1 MGVMTF
7 AYPELLWL
15 LLVLPLMA
23 VWYILSA
30 RKKQATMTL
39 PSLHPFAGGR
49 RGIRVYLRHLLP
61 VLRILCV
68 GFVIIALARPQNTN
82 SWQKDSIEGIDIML
96 AMDVSG
102 SMQAMDFKPNR
113 LEAAKDVA
121 ITFINNRP
129 NDNIGMVT
137 FAGESFTQCPL
148 TTDHTVLLNMVQ
160 DLQMGVLDDGT
171 AIGMGLAT
179 AVNRL
184 KDSKAKSRVVILLT
198 DGSNNMGDITPRMAA
213 DIAKTFGIRVY
224 TVGVGTRGEAPFP
237 IQTEFGV
244 RIQNVPVDIDE
255 PTLDGIA
262 EVSGGKYFRAV
273 DNKTLN
279 EIYKEID
286 KLEKTRLMTK
296 SFKAY
301 EEKYLAY
308 ALVAFFLLLA
318 EFLLRNTIL
327 RTNP

>member
-1 MGVMTF
+1 MTF

-15 LLVLPLMA
+15 LILLPLIA
-23 VWYILSA
+23 TWYILQA
-30 RKKQATMTL
+30 RKTSATMTIS
-39 PSLHPFAGGR
+39 SLKPFEGGR
-49 RGIRVYLRHLLP
+49 RGLRVYLRHSLP
-61 VLRILCV
+61 ILRALSV
-68 GFVIIALARPQNTN
+68 GFFIIALARPQNTN

-121 ITFINNRP
+121 ISFINNRP

-213 DIAKTFGIRVY
+213 DIARTFGIRVY

-273 DNKTLN
+273 DNETLN

-301 EEKYLAY
+301 EEKYFVY
-308 ALVAFFLLLA
+308 ALIAFLLLLT
-318 EFLLRNTIL
+318 EFLLRNTLL
-327 RTNP
+327 RSNP

>member
-1 MGVMTF
+1 MTF

-15 LLVLPLMA
+15 LILLPLIA
-23 VWYILSA
+23 TWYILQA
-30 RKKQATMTL
+30 RKTSATMTIS
-39 PSLHPFAGGR
+39 SLKPFEGGR
-49 RGIRVYLRHLLP
+49 RGLRVYLRHSLP
-61 VLRILCV
+61 ILIALSV
-68 GFVIIALARPQNTN
+68 GFLIIALARPQNTN

-121 ITFINNRP
+121 ISFINNRP

-273 DNKTLN
+273 DNETLN

-301 EEKYLAY
+301 EEKYFVY
-308 ALVAFFLLLA
+308 ALIAFLLLLT
-318 EFLLRNTIL
+318 EFLLRNTLL
-327 RTNP
+327 RSNP

>member
-1 MGVMTF
+1 MTF

-15 LLVLPLMA
+15 LILLPLIA
-23 VWYILSA
+23 TWYILQA
-30 RKKQATMTL
+30 RKTSATMTIS
-39 PSLHPFAGGR
+39 SLKPFEGGR
-49 RGIRVYLRHLLP
+49 RGLRVYLRHSLP
-61 VLRILCV
+61 ILRALSV
-68 GFVIIALARPQNTN
+68 GFLIIALARPQNTN

-121 ITFINNRP
+121 ISFINNRP

-171 AIGMGLAT
+171 AIGRGLAT

-213 DIAKTFGIRVY
+213 DIARTFGIRVY

-273 DNKTLN
+273 DNETLN

-301 EEKYLAY
+301 EEKYFVY
-308 ALVAFFLLLA
+308 ALIAFLLLLT
-318 EFLLRNTIL
+318 EFLLRNTLL
-327 RTNP
+327 RSNP

>member
-1 MGVMTF
+1 MTF

-15 LLVLPLMA
+15 LILLPLMA
-23 VWYILSA
+23 AWYILQA
-30 RKKQATMTL
+30 RKTSATMTIS
-39 PSLHPFAGGR
+39 SLKPFEGGR
-49 RGIRVYLRHLLP
+49 RGLRVYLRHSLP
-61 VLRILCV
+61 VLRALSV
-68 GFVIIALARPQNTN
+68 GFLIIALARPQNTN

-121 ITFINNRP
+121 ISFINNRP

-148 TTDHTVLLNMVQ
+148 TTDHAVLLNMVQ

-273 DNKTLN
+273 DNKTLD

-301 EEKYLAY
+301 EEKYFVY
-308 ALVAFFLLLA
+308 ALIAFLLLLT
-318 EFLLRNTIL
+318 EFLLRNTLL
-327 RTNP
+327 RSNP

>member
-1 MGVMTF
+1 MTF

-15 LLVLPLMA
+15 LILLPLMA
-23 VWYILSA
+23 AWYILQA
-30 RKKQATMTL
+30 RKTSATMTIS
-39 PSLHPFAGGR
+39 SLKPFEGGR
-49 RGIRVYLRHLLP
+49 RGLRVYLRHSLP
-61 VLRILCV
+61 ILRVLSV
-68 GFVIIALARPQNTN
+68 GFLIIALARPQNTN

-121 ITFINNRP
+121 ISFINNRP

-148 TTDHTVLLNMVQ
+148 TTDHAVLLNMVQ

-262 EVSGGKYFRAV
+262 KVSGGKYFRAV
-273 DNKTLN
+273 DNKTLD

-301 EEKYLAY
+301 EEKYFVY
-308 ALVAFFLLLA
+308 ALIAFLLLLT
-318 EFLLRNTIL
+318 EFLLRNTLL
-327 RTNP
+327 RSNP

>member
-1 MGVMTF
+1 MTF
-7 AYPELLWL
+7 AYPNLLWL
-15 LLVLPLMA
+15 LLLLPLMA
-23 VWYILSA
+23 VWYILHA
-30 RKKQATMTL
+30 RKTQATM
-39 PSLHPFAGGR
+39 SLSSLKAFEGR
-49 RGIRVYLRHLLP
+49 RKSLRVYLRHLLP
-61 VLRILCV
+61 VLRMASVAFI
-68 GFVIIALARPQNTN
+68 IIALARPQNTN

-113 LEAAKDVA
+113 LEAAKEVA
-121 ITFINNRP
+121 MVFINNRP

-148 TTDHTVLLNMVQ
+148 TTDHAVLLNMVQ

-198 DGSNNMGDITPRMAA
+198 DGSNNTGDITPRMAA
-213 DIAKTFGIRVY
+213 DIAKTFDIRVY

-237 IQTEFGV
+237 IQTSFGT

-255 PTLDGIA
+255 PTLEGIA
-262 EVSGGKYFRAV
+262 DVSGGKYFRAV
-273 DNKTLN
+273 DNETLN

-301 EEKYLAY
+301 EEKYFIF
-308 ALVAFFLLLA
+308 ALIAFLLLLT
-318 EFLLRNTIL
+318 EFLLRNTFL

>member
-1 MGVMTF
+1 MTF

-15 LLVLPLMA
+15 LILLPLIA
-23 VWYILSA
+23 TWYILQA
-30 RKKQATMTL
+30 RKTSVTMTIS
-39 PSLHPFAGGR
+39 SLKPFEGSR
-49 RGIRVYLRHLLP
+49 RGLRVYLRHSLP
-61 VLRILCV
+61 ILRALSV
-68 GFVIIALARPQNTN
+68 GFLIIALARPQNTN

-121 ITFINNRP
+121 ISFINNRP

-213 DIAKTFGIRVY
+213 DIARTFGIRVY

-273 DNKTLN
+273 DNETLN

-301 EEKYLAY
+301 EEKYFVY
-308 ALVAFFLLLA
+308 ALIAFLLLLT
-318 EFLLRNTIL
+318 EFLLRNTLL
-327 RTNP
+327 RSNP

>member
-1 MGVMTF
+1 MT
-7 AYPELLWL
+7 
-15 LLVLPLMA
+15 
-23 VWYILSA
+23 IS
-30 RKKQATMTL
+30 
-39 PSLHPFAGGR
+39 SLKPFEGGR
-49 RGIRVYLRHLLP
+49 RGLRVYLRHSLP
-61 VLRILCV
+61 ILRALSV
-68 GFVIIALARPQNTN
+68 GFLIIALARPQNTN

-121 ITFINNRP
+121 ISFINNRP

-213 DIAKTFGIRVY
+213 DIARTFGIRVY

-273 DNKTLN
+273 DNETLN

-301 EEKYLAY
+301 EEKYFVY
-308 ALVAFFLLLA
+308 ALIAFLLLLT
-318 EFLLRNTIL
+318 EFLLRNTLL
-327 RTNP
+327 RSNP

>member
-1 MGVMTF
+1 MTF

-15 LLVLPLMA
+15 LILLPLIA
-23 VWYILSA
+23 TWYILQA
-30 RKKQATMTL
+30 RKTSATMTIS
-39 PSLHPFAGGR
+39 SLKPFEGGR
-49 RGIRVYLRHLLP
+49 RGLRVYLRHSLP
-61 VLRILCV
+61 ILRALSV
-68 GFVIIALARPQNTN
+68 GFLIIALARPQNTN

-102 SMQAMDFKPNR
+102 SMQTMDFKPNR

-121 ITFINNRP
+121 ISFINNRP

-213 DIAKTFGIRVY
+213 DIARTFGIRVY

-273 DNKTLN
+273 DNETLN

-301 EEKYLAY
+301 EEKYFVY
-308 ALVAFFLLLA
+308 ALIAFLLLLT
-318 EFLLRNTIL
+318 EFLLRNTLL
-327 RTNP
+327 RSNP

>member
-1 MGVMTF
+1 MTF

-15 LLVLPLMA
+15 LILLPLMA
-23 VWYILSA
+23 AWYMLQA
-30 RKKQATMTL
+30 RKTSATMTIS
-39 PSLHPFAGGR
+39 SLKPFEGGR
-49 RGIRVYLRHLLP
+49 RGLRVYLRHSLP
-61 VLRILCV
+61 VLRALSV
-68 GFVIIALARPQNTN
+68 GFLIIALARPQNTN

-121 ITFINNRP
+121 ISFINNRP

-148 TTDHTVLLNMVQ
+148 TTDHAVLLNMVQ

-273 DNKTLN
+273 DNKTLD

-301 EEKYLAY
+301 EEKYFVY
-308 ALVAFFLLLA
+308 ALIAFLLLLT
-318 EFLLRNTIL
+318 EFLLRNTLL
-327 RTNP
+327 RSNP

>member
-1 MGVMTF
+1 MTF

-15 LLVLPLMA
+15 LILLPLMA
-23 VWYILSA
+23 AWYMLQA
-30 RKKQATMTL
+30 RKTSATMTIS
-39 PSLHPFAGGR
+39 SLKPFEGGR
-49 RGIRVYLRHLLP
+49 RGLRVYLRHSLP
-61 VLRILCV
+61 ILRALSV
-68 GFVIIALARPQNTN
+68 GFLIIALARPQNTN

-121 ITFINNRP
+121 ISFINNRP

-148 TTDHTVLLNMVQ
+148 TTDHAVLLNMVQ

-273 DNKTLN
+273 DNKTLD

-301 EEKYLAY
+301 EEKYFVY
-308 ALVAFFLLLA
+308 ALIAFLLLLT
-318 EFLLRNTIL
+318 EFLLRNTLL
-327 RTNP
+327 RSNP

>member
-1 MGVMTF
+1 MTF

-15 LLVLPLMA
+15 LILLPLMA
-23 VWYILSA
+23 AWYILQA
-30 RKKQATMTL
+30 RKTSATMTIS
-39 PSLHPFAGGR
+39 SLKPFEGGR
-49 RGIRVYLRHLLP
+49 RGLRVYLRHSLP
-61 VLRILCV
+61 ILKVLSV
-68 GFVIIALARPQNTN
+68 GFLIIALARPQNTN

-121 ITFINNRP
+121 ISFINNRP

-148 TTDHTVLLNMVQ
+148 TTDHAVLLNMVQ

-213 DIAKTFGIRVY
+213 DIARTFGIRVY

-262 EVSGGKYFRAV
+262 DVSGGKYFRAV
-273 DNKTLN
+273 DNETLN

-301 EEKYLAY
+301 EEKYFVY
-308 ALVAFFLLLA
+308 ALIAFLLLLT
-318 EFLLRNTIL
+318 EFLLRNTLL
-327 RTNP
+327 RSNP

>member
-1 MGVMTF
+1 MTF

-15 LLVLPLMA
+15 LILLPLIA
-23 VWYILSA
+23 TWYILQA
-30 RKKQATMTL
+30 RKTSATMTIS
-39 PSLHPFAGGR
+39 SLKPFEGSR
-49 RGIRVYLRHLLP
+49 RGLRVYLRHSLP
-61 VLRILCV
+61 ILRALSV
-68 GFVIIALARPQNTN
+68 GFLIIALARPHNTN

-102 SMQAMDFKPNR
+102 SMQAMDFKSNR

-121 ITFINNRP
+121 ISFINNRP

-213 DIAKTFGIRVY
+213 DIARTFGIRVY

-273 DNKTLN
+273 DNETLN

-301 EEKYLAY
+301 EEKYFVY
-308 ALVAFFLLLA
+308 ALIAFLLLLT
-318 EFLLRNTIL
+318 EFLLRNTLL
-327 RTNP
+327 RSNP

>member
-1 MGVMTF
+1 MTF

-15 LLVLPLMA
+15 LILLPLIA
-23 VWYILSA
+23 TWYILQA
-30 RKKQATMTL
+30 RKTSATMTIS
-39 PSLHPFAGGR
+39 SLKPFEGGR
-49 RGIRVYLRHLLP
+49 RGLRVYLRHSLP
-61 VLRILCV
+61 ILRALSV
-68 GFVIIALARPQNTN
+68 GFLIIALARPQNTN
-82 SWQKDSIEGIDIML
+82 SWQKDSIESIDIML

-121 ITFINNRP
+121 ISFINNRP

-213 DIAKTFGIRVY
+213 DIARTFGIRVY

-273 DNKTLN
+273 DNETLN

-301 EEKYLAY
+301 EEKYFVY
-308 ALVAFFLLLA
+308 ALIAFLLLLT
-318 EFLLRNTIL
+318 EFLLRNTLL
-327 RTNP
+327 RSNP

>member
-1 MGVMTF
+1 MTF

-15 LLVLPLMA
+15 LILLPLIA
-23 VWYILSA
+23 TWYILQA
-30 RKKQATMTL
+30 RKTSATMTIS
-39 PSLHPFAGGR
+39 SLKPFEGGR
-49 RGIRVYLRHLLP
+49 RGLRVYLRHSLP
-61 VLRILCV
+61 ILRALSV
-68 GFVIIALARPQNTN
+68 GFLIIALARPQNTH

-121 ITFINNRP
+121 ISFINNRP

-213 DIAKTFGIRVY
+213 DIARTFGIRVY

-273 DNKTLN
+273 DNETLN

-301 EEKYLAY
+301 EEKYFVY
-308 ALVAFFLLLA
+308 ALIAFLLLLT
-318 EFLLRNTIL
+318 EFLLRNTLL
-327 RTNP
+327 RSNP

>member
-1 MGVMTF
+1 MTF

-15 LLVLPLMA
+15 LILLPLIA
-23 VWYILSA
+23 TWYILQA
-30 RKKQATMTL
+30 RKTSATMTIS
-39 PSLHPFAGGR
+39 SLKPFEGGR
-49 RGIRVYLRHLLP
+49 RGLRVYLRYSLP
-61 VLRILCV
+61 ILRVLTV
-68 GFVIIALARPQNTN
+68 GFLIIALARPQNTN

-121 ITFINNRP
+121 ISFINNRP

-213 DIAKTFGIRVY
+213 DIARTFGIRVY

-237 IQTEFGV
+237 IQTEFGI

-255 PTLDGIA
+255 PTLEGIA

-301 EEKYLAY
+301 EEKYFVY
-308 ALVAFFLLLA
+308 ALIAFFLLLT
-318 EFLLRNTIL
+318 EFLLRNTLL
-327 RTNP
+327 RSNP

>member
-1 MGVMTF
+1 MTF

-15 LLVLPLMA
+15 LILLPLIA
-23 VWYILSA
+23 TWYILQA
-30 RKKQATMTL
+30 RKTSATMTIS
-39 PSLHPFAGGR
+39 SLKPFEGGR
-49 RGIRVYLRHLLP
+49 RGLRVYLRHSLP
-61 VLRILCV
+61 ILIALSV
-68 GFVIIALARPQNTN
+68 GFLIIALARPQNTN

-121 ITFINNRP
+121 ISFINNRP

-213 DIAKTFGIRVY
+213 DIARTFGIRVY

-273 DNKTLN
+273 DNETLN

-301 EEKYLAY
+301 EEKYFVY
-308 ALVAFFLLLA
+308 ALIAFLLLLT
-318 EFLLRNTIL
+318 EFLLRNTLL
-327 RTNP
+327 RSNP

>member
-1 MGVMTF
+1 MTF

-15 LLVLPLMA
+15 LILPPLIA
-23 VWYILSA
+23 TWYILQA
-30 RKKQATMTL
+30 RKTSATMTIS
-39 PSLHPFAGGR
+39 SLKPFEGGR
-49 RGIRVYLRHLLP
+49 RGLRVYLRHSLP
-61 VLRILCV
+61 ILRALSV
-68 GFVIIALARPQNTN
+68 GFLIIALARPQNTN

-121 ITFINNRP
+121 ISFINNRP

-213 DIAKTFGIRVY
+213 DIARTFGIRVY

-273 DNKTLN
+273 DNETLN

-301 EEKYLAY
+301 EEKYFVY
-308 ALVAFFLLLA
+308 ALIAFLLLLT
-318 EFLLRNTIL
+318 EFLLRNTLL
-327 RTNP
+327 RSNP

>member
-1 MGVMTF
+1 MTF

-15 LLVLPLMA
+15 LILLPLIA
-23 VWYILSA
+23 TWYILQA
-30 RKKQATMTL
+30 RKTSATMTIS
-39 PSLHPFAGGR
+39 SLKPFEGGR
-49 RGIRVYLRHLLP
+49 RGLKVYLRHSLP
-61 VLRILCV
+61 ILRALSV
-68 GFVIIALARPQNTN
+68 GFLIIALARPQNTN

-121 ITFINNRP
+121 ISFINNRP

-213 DIAKTFGIRVY
+213 DIARTFGIRVY
-224 TVGVGTRGEAPFP
+224 TVGVGTRGEVPFP

-273 DNKTLN
+273 DNETLN

-301 EEKYLAY
+301 EEKYFVY
-308 ALVAFFLLLA
+308 ALIAFLLLLT
-318 EFLLRNTIL
+318 EFLLRNTLL
-327 RTNP
+327 RSNP

>member
-1 MGVMTF
+1 MTF

-15 LLVLPLMA
+15 LILLPLIA
-23 VWYILSA
+23 TWYILQA
-30 RKKQATMTL
+30 RKTSATMTIS
-39 PSLHPFAGGR
+39 SLKPFEGGR
-49 RGIRVYLRHLLP
+49 RGLRVFLRHSLP
-61 VLRILCV
+61 ILRALSV
-68 GFVIIALARPQNTN
+68 GFLIIALARPQNTN

-121 ITFINNRP
+121 ISFINNRP

-213 DIAKTFGIRVY
+213 DIARTFGIRVY

-273 DNKTLN
+273 DNETLN

-301 EEKYLAY
+301 EEKYFVY
-308 ALVAFFLLLA
+308 ALIAFLLLLT
-318 EFLLRNTIL
+318 EFLLRNTLL
-327 RTNP
+327 RSNP

>member
-1 MGVMTF
+1 MTF

-15 LLVLPLMA
+15 LILLPLMA
-23 VWYILSA
+23 AWYILQA
-30 RKKQATMTL
+30 RKTSATMTIS
-39 PSLHPFAGGR
+39 SLKPFEGGR
-49 RGIRVYLRHLLP
+49 RGLRVYLRHSLP
-61 VLRILCV
+61 ILRALSV
-68 GFVIIALARPQNTN
+68 GFLIIALARPQNTN

-121 ITFINNRP
+121 ISFINNRP

-148 TTDHTVLLNMVQ
+148 TTDHAVLLNMVQ

-273 DNKTLN
+273 DNKTLD

-301 EEKYLAY
+301 EEKYFVY
-308 ALVAFFLLLA
+308 ALIAFLLLLT
-318 EFLLRNTIL
+318 EFLLRNTLL
-327 RTNP
+327 RSNP

>member
-1 MGVMTF
+1 MTF

-15 LLVLPLMA
+15 LILLPLIA
-23 VWYILSA
+23 TWYILQA
-30 RKKQATMTL
+30 RKTSATMTIS
-39 PSLHPFAGGR
+39 SLKPFEGGR
-49 RGIRVYLRHLLP
+49 RGLRIYLRHSLP
-61 VLRILCV
+61 ILRALSV
-68 GFVIIALARPQNTN
+68 GFLIIALARPQNTN

-121 ITFINNRP
+121 ISFINNRP

-213 DIAKTFGIRVY
+213 DIARTFGIRVY

-273 DNKTLN
+273 DNETLN

-301 EEKYLAY
+301 EEKYFVY
-308 ALVAFFLLLA
+308 ALIAFLLLLT
-318 EFLLRNTIL
+318 EFLLRNTLL
-327 RTNP
+327 RSNP

>member
-1 MGVMTF
+1 MTF

-15 LLVLPLMA
+15 LILLPLIA
-23 VWYILSA
+23 TWYILQA
-30 RKKQATMTL
+30 RKTSATMTIS
-39 PSLHPFAGGR
+39 SLKPFEGGR
-49 RGIRVYLRHLLP
+49 RGLRVYLRHSLP
-61 VLRILCV
+61 ILRALSV
-68 GFVIIALARPQNTN
+68 SFLIIALARPQNTN

-121 ITFINNRP
+121 ISFINNRP

-213 DIAKTFGIRVY
+213 DIARTFGIRVY

-273 DNKTLN
+273 DNETLN

-301 EEKYLAY
+301 EEKYFVY
-308 ALVAFFLLLA
+308 ALIAFLLLLT
-318 EFLLRNTIL
+318 EFLLRNTLL
-327 RTNP
+327 RSNP

>member
-1 MGVMTF
+1 MTF

-15 LLVLPLMA
+15 LILLPLMA
-23 VWYILSA
+23 AWYILQA
-30 RKKQATMTL
+30 RKTSATMTIS
-39 PSLHPFAGGR
+39 SLKPFEGGR
-49 RGIRVYLRHLLP
+49 RGLRVYMRHSLPILR
-61 VLRILCV
+61 VLSV
-68 GFVIIALARPQNTN
+68 GFLIIALAHPQNTN

-121 ITFINNRP
+121 ISFINNRP

-148 TTDHTVLLNMVQ
+148 TTDHAVLLNMVQ

-262 EVSGGKYFRAV
+262 KVSGGKYFRAV
-273 DNKTLN
+273 DNKTLD

-301 EEKYLAY
+301 EEKYFVY
-308 ALVAFFLLLA
+308 ALIAFLLLLT
-318 EFLLRNTIL
+318 EFLLRNTLL
-327 RTNP
+327 RSNP